1 MENDKPI
8 IGITMGDPAGVGPE
22 IAVKALQN
30 KVVYDQCRPLVIGD
44 AEVIR
49 SCIASLNL
57 ELQVHAIQD
66 VAQANFQPGVIDVYD
81 LVNVDMDSLKL
92 GEISAM
98 AGNAAFEAVTT
109 TIELALQKKIDA
121 TVTGPI
127 HKKSIN
133 VAGHHFSGH
142 TEIYAHYT
150 DTRQYG
156 MLLVEGN
163 FRVIHI
169 STHVSLRKACDL
181 VTKQRILDVINL
193 LDGALRQMGIINGK
207 IGVAGL
213 NPHASDSGLF
223 GDEEEKEIIPAI
235 EEAVKLGFQ
244 VEGPIAPDTMFTKA
258 VTGYY
263 DGCIAMYH
271 DQGHI
276 PFKLAGFKWDNNTKK
291 MESVKGVNITLGLP
305 IIRTSVD
312 HGTAFD
318 IVGKN
323 LASPD
328 AMLLA
333 IDYATRFALNKKKNR

>member
-1 MENDKPI
+1 MKDKKPI
-8 IGITMGDPAGVGPE
+8 LGITMGDPAGVGPE
-22 IAVKALQN
+22 IVVKSLQN
-30 KVVYDQCRPLVIGD
+30 ATVYDQCRPLVIGD
-44 AEVIR
+44 ARVIQ
-49 SCIASLNL
+49 SCIASLNMDVRV
-57 ELQVHAIQD
+57 QAVHDIPSAG
-66 VAQANFQPGVIDVYD
+66 FRLGVIDVFD
-81 LVNVDMDSLKL
+81 LDNVDISTLKQ

-109 TIELALQKKIDA
+109 AIQLALEKKIDA

-127 HKKSIN
+127 HKKSIHD
-133 VAGHHFSGH
+133 AGHHFSGH

-150 DTRQYG
+150 GTDRYA
-156 MLLVEGN
+156 MLLVDGN
-163 FRVIHI
+163 FRVTHI

-181 VTKQRILDVINL
+181 VKKQRILEVIKL
-193 LDGALRQMGIINGK
+193 LDEGLRQMGIPHGK

-223 GDEEEKEIIPAI
+223 GDEEENEIIPAI
-235 EEAVKLGFQ
+235 QQAVQMGFQ
-244 VEGPIAPDTMFTKA
+244 VEGPVAPDTMFTKA

-276 PFKLAGFKWDNNTKK
+276 PFKLAGFKWNNEAKR
-291 MESVKGVNITLGLP
+291 MESVKGINITLGLP

-318 IVGKN
+318 IVGKD

-333 IDYATRFALNKKKNR
+333 IDYAVRFASNKTNNR

>member
-1 MENDKPI
+1 MRNDKPI

-22 IAVKALQN
+22 IVVKALTDRA
-30 KVVYDQCRPLVIGD
+30 VYERCRPVVIGD
-44 AEVIR
+44 AKVIQSYITSRALDVEVRAIKDVR
-49 SCIASLNL
+49 HASFR
-57 ELQVHAIQD
+57 Q
-66 VAQANFQPGVIDVYD
+66 GMIDVFD
-81 LVNVDMDSLKL
+81 LDNVEMSALKP
-92 GEISAM
+92 GEVSAM

-109 TIELALQKKIDA
+109 AIALALEKKIDA

-127 HKKSIN
+127 HKKAIHD
-133 VAGHHFSGH
+133 AGHHFSGH

-150 DTRQYG
+150 GVDHYA

-163 FRVIHI
+163 FRVTHI

-181 VTKQRILDVINL
+181 VKKRRILDVIKL
-193 LDGALRQMGIINGK
+193 LDGGLRQMGIYGGK
-207 IGVAGL
+207 IGIAGL

-235 EEAVKLGFQ
+235 RQAIAQGFH
-244 VEGPIAPDTMFTKA
+244 VEGPVAPDTMFTKA

-276 PFKLAGFKWDNNTKK
+276 PFKLAGFRWDNETGK

-318 IVGKN
+318 IVGKD

-333 IDYATRFALNKKKNR
+333 IDYAIRFASKHK

>member
-1 MENDKPI
+1 MRNDKPI

-22 IAVKALQN
+22 IVVKALADGA
-30 KVVYDQCRPLVIGD
+30 VYEKCRPLVIGD
-44 AEVIR
+44 AKVIQSYSSSR
-49 SCIASLNL
+49 HPDM
-57 ELQVHAIQD
+57 QVRAISDIREARFEPGIMD
-66 VAQANFQPGVIDVYD
+66 VFD
-81 LVNVDMDSLKL
+81 LDNVDLSALKP
-92 GEISAM
+92 GEVSAM

-109 TIELALQKKIDA
+109 AIELALENKIDA

-127 HKKSIN
+127 HKKAIHE
-133 VAGHHFSGH
+133 AGHHFSGH

-150 DTRQYG
+150 GVDRYA
-156 MLLVEGN
+156 MLLVDGN
-163 FRVIHI
+163 FRVTHI
-169 STHVSLRKACDL
+169 STHVSLREACDL
-181 VTKQRILDVINL
+181 VKKERILDVIML
-193 LDGALRQMGIINGK
+193 LDRGLRQMGILHGK

-223 GDEEEKEIIPAI
+223 GDEEEREIIPAI
-235 EEAVKLGFQ
+235 REAVKRGLH
-244 VEGPIAPDTMFTKA
+244 VEGPVAPDTMFTKA

-276 PFKLAGFKWDNNTKK
+276 PFKLAGFRWNNETGK
-291 MESVKGVNITLGLP
+291 MDSVKGVNITLGLP

-318 IVGKN
+318 IVGKD

-333 IDYATRFALNKKKNR
+333 IDYAIRFASNINE

>member
-1 MENDKPI
+1 MKNNKPA

-22 IAVKALQN
+22 IAVKSLNSTA
-30 KVVYDQCRPLVIGD
+30 VFDQCNPLVIGD
-44 AEVIR
+44 AKVIR
-49 SCIASLNL
+49 SCIEDLNL
-57 ELQVHAIQD
+57 ALQVNPVHD
-66 VAQANFQPGVIDVYD
+66 VRDACFQPGTIDVYD
-81 LVNVDMDSLKL
+81 LNNVDATKLKP
-92 GEISAM
+92 GEVSAM
-98 AGNAAFEAVTT
+98 AGHAAFEAVTT
-109 TIELALQKKIDA
+109 AIQLALDNKIDA

-127 HKKSIN
+127 HKKAIN
-133 VAGHHFSGH
+133 EAGHHFSGH

-150 DTRQYG
+150 GVRQYA
-156 MLLVEGN
+156 MLLVDGD
-163 FRVIHI
+163 FRVAHI

-181 VTKQRILDVINL
+181 VKKQRILDVIKL
-193 LDGALRQMGIINGK
+193 LDAGLNQMGIRNGK

-213 NPHASDSGLF
+213 NPHAGDAGLF

-235 EEAVKLGFQ
+235 EAAVKLGFR
-244 VEGPIAPDTMFTKA
+244 VEGPVAPDTMFTKA

-276 PFKLAGFKWDNNTKK
+276 PFKLAGFKWNNDSQK

-318 IVGKN
+318 IVGKD

-333 IDYATRFALNKKKNR
+333 IDYAIKLASNKKEQ